1 MTKII
6 DVRLRPPA
14 GGFLKNSMYKDKE
27 RTAHLGREF
36 PLPPSVLKE
45 SMDLLIKEMDSLGN
59 YIGCVT
65 GIKRGND
72 PVSGWIENKEIYE
85 IVKKYPGRFLGIGA
99 IDASNRRKALDDVDQ
114 CVNEYGFKT
123 IIIEPGFH
131 KTPMYADDRRLYPVY
146 SRCADM
152 GIPVFL
158 LVGGNNGPDI
168 SYTDPVYVEHVAQDM
183 PDLKIVINHGAWPW
197 VPQVLQV
204 ARRWTNIYLSA
215 DLYLT
220 FPGTNEY
227 IEAVNVFLGDR
238 FFYGTGYPFAPL
250 VDYFEKFKKLG
261 IKEEF
266 MDNVLYKNL
275 ERLLQL
281 K

>member
-1 MTKII
+1 MRKII
-6 DVRLRPPA
+6 DIRLRPPV

-27 RTAHLGREF
+27 RTAQLGREF
-36 PLPPSVLKE
+36 DLPPSVLKE
-45 SMDLLIKEMDSLGN
+45 SMELLIEEMNSLGN

-72 PVSGWIENKEIYE
+72 PVWGWIENKELYDIA
-85 IVKKYPGRFLGIGA
+85 KKYPGKFLGIGA
-99 IDASNRRKALDDVDQ
+99 IDASDRRKALDDVEQ
-114 CVNEYGFKT
+114 CVNEYGFKA

-146 SRCADM
+146 SKCADM

-168 SYTDPVYVEHVAQDM
+168 SYTDPVHVEHVAEDM

-204 ARRWTNIYLSA
+204 VRRRSNIYLSA

-220 FPGTNEY
+220 FPGTNHY
-227 IEAVNVFLGDR
+227 IEAVNVFLSDR

-250 VDYFEKFKKLG
+250 AGYFEKFKGLG
-261 IKEEF
+261 IKDEL
-266 MDNVLYKNL
+266 MDKILYKNL
-275 ERLLQL
+275 EKLLEL
-281 K
+281 E